1 MENDRPLS
9 LKMEKKMKFDRI
21 ASGIYGV
28 DRVLDNIRLGDTVV
42 WQVSEIE
49 EYAFFVKHF
58 VDQAI
63 KDNRKLTYFRFAQH
77 EALLEAQPGLKI
89 VELDLTNGFEAF
101 AVQIHDHIE
110 KEGRE
115 AFFVFD
121 SISALQKA
129 WAADFMVRNFFLV
142 TCPYLYEMDTVSFFA
157 ITRNNHSFSAMERI
171 RATTRVLI
179 DVFRTEDEL
188 YLHPLKVWDRYSPSM
203 FLPHILEEKTSE
215 SEEDN
220 FVALTDGIRISKF
233 YSLIGNTGNTE
244 SQLNLDNW
252 ERYFLNRKAEF
263 EVTREQKP
271 EVIRELCKMLFG
283 SDEKLIDI
291 ANKNYKMEDLLEL
304 KKRMIGV
311 GNIGGK
317 AAGMLLSRKI
327 VSNKMP
333 KVISKLEPHDSFYI
347 GSNLFHTYNIQNDC
361 WDLRLRQKTP
371 EGYFSAAKEIKEKL
385 LNGCFSE
392 NIREQFRRMLEY
404 YGQSPIIVRSSSLL
418 EDGFGNAFAGKYES
432 VFCVNVGSLDERL
445 KAFEAAVKT
454 VYGSTM
460 DESALAYRLQRG
472 LNKREE
478 QMAIL
483 VQRVSGSLFDDIYM
497 PCAAGVGYS
506 YNSYRWDKDIDPTQG
521 MIRLVMGLGT
531 RAVDRTDGDYPR
543 IASLDKPKLM
553 PSGGKTGKS
562 KFVQSK
568 VDALCLSTNHMKG
581 IDLSEVV
588 SKLPEWFVK
597 FMIEHDYE
605 REAELRERNI
615 FQDVIYTTCDNLL
628 KKEEFVKML
637 KDMMAAISK
646 EYDYPVDIEF
656 AVNFNEKGE
665 FVVNLLQCRPL
676 QVGGLGVK
684 VDIPD
689 IPKEQCFFAL
699 NGGTMGGAYYQP
711 VDVVIQIDPKAY
723 YEFPYNKKAFVAR
736 TIGKLNQYY
745 KDKGKAIMLLV
756 PGRLG
761 TSSPELGV
769 PVSFAEIS
777 NMKITCEV
785 AYQGA
790 GYMPELSF
798 GSHFFQDLVET
809 DIFYAAIFEDE
820 NTLTHNPEFFKDEKN
835 ILEDIVHSD
844 EDLKDIIKVW
854 DVSGRDL
861 SLISDVLSG
870 KTVCGI
876 FKQEKQ
882 RQSN

>member
-1 MENDRPLS
+1 
-9 LKMEKKMKFDRI
+9 MKFDRI
-21 ASGIYGV
+21 DSGIYGV
-28 DRVLDNIRLGDTVV
+28 DRALDHIRLGDTVV
-42 WQVSEIE
+42 WQVSDIE
-49 EYAFFVKHF
+49 EYSFFVRPF
-58 VDQAI
+58 VEQAI
-63 KDNRKLTYFRFAQH
+63 KDRRNLTYFRFAQH
-77 EALLEAQPGLKI
+77 EALLDAQPGLKI
-89 VELDLTNGFEAF
+89 VEIDTRNGFEAF
-101 AVQIHDHIE
+101 AVQVHDIIE
-110 KEGRE
+110 QEGKE

-142 TCPYLYEMDTVSFFA
+142 TCPYLHDMETVSYFA

-171 RATTRVLI
+171 RATTRLLI
-179 DVFRTEDEL
+179 DVFRTDDEL
-188 YLHPLKVWDRYSPSM
+188 YLHPLKVWERYSPSM
-203 FLPHILEEKTSE
+203 FLPHILEEKKTE
-215 SEEDN
+215 TEEDN
-220 FVALTDGIRISKF
+220 FVPLTDGIRISKF
-233 YSLIGNTGNTE
+233 YNLIGSSGNTE

-333 KVISKLEPHDSFYI
+333 KIISKLEPHDSFYI

-371 EGYFSAAKEIKEKL
+371 EGYFSAAKEIKEKM

-432 VFCVNVGSLDERL
+432 VFCVNVGSLEERL
-445 KAFEAAVKT
+445 KAFEEAVKT

-472 LNKREE
+472 LNTREE

-506 YNSYRWDKDIDPTQG
+506 YNSYRWDKDIDPKQG
-521 MIRLVMGLGT
+521 MVRLVMGLGT

-543 IASLDKPKLM
+543 IASLDKPNLM
-553 PSGGKTGKS
+553 PSSGKAGKNQ
-562 KFVQSK
+562 FVQNK

-588 SKLPEWFVK
+588 GKLPDWFVK
-597 FMIEHDYE
+597 LMVEHDYE
-605 REAELRERNI
+605 REAELRERGI
-615 FQDVIYTTCDNLL
+615 HQDIIYTTCDSLL
-628 KKEEFVKML
+628 KKEEFVKIL
-637 KDMMAAISK
+637 KDMMAVITK

-656 AVNFNEKGE
+656 AVNFNEEGE
-665 FVVNLLQCRPL
+665 FVINLLQCRPL
-676 QVGGLGVK
+676 QVGGLGVR
-684 VDIPD
+684 VEIPEIAED
-689 IPKEQCFFAL
+689 QCFFAL
-699 NGGTMGGAYYQP
+699 DGGTMGGAYYQP

-723 YEFPYNKKAFVAR
+723 YEFPYNQKSNVAR

-777 NMKITCEV
+777 NMKIACEV
-785 AYQGA
+785 AYHGA

-820 NTLTHNPEFFKDEKN
+820 NTLVHNPNFFKQDKN
-835 ILEDIVHSD
+835 ILLDLINTGEELEKIIGVYDIENRGV
-844 EDLKDIIKVW
+844 
-854 DVSGRDL
+854 

-876 FKQEKQ
+876 FKQDQKTKAH
-882 RQSN
+882 

>member
-1 MENDRPLS
+1 
-9 LKMEKKMKFDRI
+9 MKFDKI
-21 ASGIYGV
+21 TSGIYGV

-49 EYAFFVKHF
+49 EYSFFVKPF
-58 VDQAI
+58 VAQAI
-63 KDNRKLTYFRFAQH
+63 KDKRNLTYFRFAQH
-77 EALLEAQPGLKI
+77 EALLEEQPGLKTVKI
-89 VELDLTNGFEAF
+89 DLSNGFEAF
-101 AVQIHDHIE
+101 AVQVHEIIE
-110 KEGRE
+110 QEGRE

-142 TCPYLYEMDTVSFFA
+142 TCPYLYEMDAVSYFA
-157 ITRNNHSFSAMERI
+157 ITRNNHSFAAMERI
-171 RATTRVLI
+171 RATTRLLI
-179 DVFRTEDEL
+179 DVFRTDDEL
-188 YLHPLKVWDRYSPSM
+188 YLHPLKVWERYSPSM
-203 FLPHILEEKTSE
+203 FLPHVLEEKKLDN
-215 SEEDN
+215 EEDN
-220 FVALTDGIRISKF
+220 FVPLTDGIRISKF
-233 YSLIGNTGNTE
+233 YSLIGSSGNTE

-283 SDEKLIDI
+283 NDEKLIDI

-333 KVISKLEPHDSFYI
+333 KIVCKLEPHDSFYI

-432 VFCVNVGSLDERL
+432 VFCVNVGSLEERL
-445 KAFEAAVKT
+445 KAFEAAVRT

-472 LNKREE
+472 LNNREE

-506 YNSYRWDKDIDPTQG
+506 YNSYRWDQDIDPKQG
-521 MIRLVMGLGT
+521 MVRLVMGLGT

-543 IASLDKPKLM
+543 IASLDKPERT
-553 PSGGKTGKS
+553 PSSGKTGKNQ
-562 KFVQSK
+562 FVQSK

-581 IDLSEVV
+581 IELSEIIK
-588 SKLPEWFVK
+588 KLPDWFIKLMV
-597 FMIEHDYE
+597 EHDTE
-605 REAELRERNI
+605 RESELRERGI
-615 FQDVIYTTCDNLL
+615 YQDIIYTTCDNLL
-628 KKEEFVKML
+628 KNQDLVKML
-637 KDMMAAISK
+637 KGIMAAITK

-656 AVNFNEKGE
+656 AVNFNEEGE

-684 VDIPD
+684 VEIPEIRED
-689 IPKEQCFFAL
+689 QCFFAL

-723 YEFPYNKKAFVAR
+723 YEFPYNKKSNVAR

-777 NMKITCEV
+777 NMKIACEV
-785 AYQGA
+785 AYKGA

-820 NTLTHNPEFFKDEKN
+820 NTLIHNPNFFDGDKN
-835 ILEDIVHSD
+835 ILL
-844 EDLKDIIKVW
+844 DLVWADVEQKDIIKVYSIE
-854 DVSGRDL
+854 DKGV
-861 SLISDVLSG
+861 SLISDVFSG

-876 FKQEKQ
+876 FKNTQKTKT
-882 RQSN
+882 N

>member
-1 MENDRPLS
+1 
-9 LKMEKKMKFDRI
+9 MKFDRI

-28 DRVLDNIRLGDTVV
+28 DRALDSIRLGDTVV
-42 WQVSEIE
+42 WQVSDIE
-49 EYAFFVKHF
+49 EYSFFVKPF
-58 VDQAI
+58 VAQAI
-63 KDNRKLTYFRFAQH
+63 RDRRNLTYFRFAQH
-77 EALLEAQPGLKI
+77 EALLEAQLGLKI
-89 VELDLTNGFEAF
+89 VEINTNNGFEAF
-101 AVQIHDHIE
+101 AVQVHEVIE
-110 KEGRE
+110 REGKE

-142 TCPYLYEMDTVSFFA
+142 TCPYLHEMETVSFFA
-157 ITRNNHSFSAMERI
+157 ITRNNHSFAAMERI
-171 RATTRVLI
+171 RDTTRLLI
-179 DVFRTEDEL
+179 DVFRADDEL
-188 YLHPLKVWDRYSPSM
+188 YLHPLKVWERYSPSM
-203 FLPHILEEKTSE
+203 FLPHILKEKKE
-215 SEEDN
+215 DSEEDN
-220 FVALTDGIRISKF
+220 FVPLTDGIRISKF
-233 YSLIGNTGNTE
+233 YSLIGSSGNTE

-263 EVTREQKP
+263 DVTREQKP

-333 KVISKLEPHDSFYI
+333 KIVNKLEPHDSFYI
-347 GSNLFHTYNIQNDC
+347 GSNLFYTYNIQNDC

-371 EGYFSAAKEIKEKL
+371 DGYFSAAKEIKEKL

-432 VFCVNVGSLDERL
+432 VFCVNVGSLEERL

-472 LNKREE
+472 LNNREE

-506 YNSYRWDKDIDPTQG
+506 YNSYRWDKDIDPKQG
-521 MIRLVMGLGT
+521 MVRLVMGLGT

-543 IASLDKPKLM
+543 IASLDKPELT
-553 PSGGKTGKS
+553 PSGGRAGKN

-568 VDALCLSTNHMKG
+568 VDALCLSTNHMEG
-581 IDLSEVV
+581 IALRDIVK
-588 SKLPEWFVK
+588 KLPDWFVK
-597 FMIEHDYE
+597 LMIEHDYE
-605 REAELRERNI
+605 LETELRERNI
-615 FQDVIYTTCDNLL
+615 DQEVLYTTCDNLL
-628 KKEEFVKML
+628 KKEELVKML
-637 KDMMAAISK
+637 KNMMAVIAK

-656 AVNFNEKGE
+656 AVNFNEEGE

-676 QVGGLGVK
+676 QIGGLGVK
-684 VDIPD
+684 VEIPELRED
-689 IPKEQCFFAL
+689 QCFFAL

-711 VDVVIQIDPKAY
+711 VDAVIRIDPKAY
-723 YEFPYNKKAFVAR
+723 YEFPYNKKSNVAR
-736 TIGKLNQYY
+736 TIGKINQYY
-745 KDKGKAIMLLV
+745 KDKGKAVMLLV

-777 NMKITCEV
+777 NMKIACEV

-820 NTLTHNPEFFKDEKN
+820 TTLVYNPDFFEKDKN
-835 ILEDIVHSD
+835 ILRDIVHAD
-844 EDLKDIIKVW
+844 EELKDIIKVYAIENR
-854 DVSGRDL
+854 GI

-876 FKQEKQ
+876 FKQDQQTKA
-882 RQSN
+882 N